1 MAKLA
6 GGVAVIRVG
15 AATETEL
22 TYMKHKMEDAVAA
35 TKAAIAEGIVAG
47 GGTAYAKASA
57 AIAQMRQN
65 KGKSVNHDDH
75 EFSAGYTALLKSL
88 YEPLRQIAVNA
99 GTQEEAV
106 VMNRIVESK
115 NPHFGYNAL
124 TGEFEED
131 MLKAGIIDPLKVTRT
146 ALENAVSVAALL
158 LTTEAA
164 VVDLPEEKKDAA
176 AGMPGMGGMG
186 GMM

>member
-1 MAKLA
+1 
-6 GGVAVIRVG
+6 V
-15 AATETEL
+15 
-22 TYMKHKMEDAVAA
+22 
-35 TKAAIAEGIVAG
+35 GIVAG
-47 GGTAYAKASA
+47 GGTAYAKAAA
-57 AIAQMRQN
+57 AIALQKN
-65 KGKSVNHDDH
+65 SKAKTLLHNDH

-88 YEPLRQIAVNA
+88 YEPLRQIAMNA
-99 GTQEEAV
+99 GVQEEAV
-106 VMNRIVESK
+106 VMNRVVESK
-115 NPHFGYNAL
+115 GANFGYNAL
-124 TGEFEED
+124 TGTYEED
-131 MLKAGIIDPLKVTRT
+131 MIKAGIIDPLKVTRT